1 MLAISCHE
9 MKGTQQL
16 RKLFNV
22 QPGNINE
29 ALLTSVRRKY
39 YIFLILTLVILAG
52 YQVKSQNNSSYKTN
66 GTDNEFDLVDK
77 NGIIRK
83 PSDYRDRGE

>member
-1 MLAISCHE
+1 
-9 MKGTQQL
+9 MKGTQHL
-16 RKLFNV
+16 RNLLENA

-52 YQVKSQNNSSYKTN
+52 YQVKSQNNSSYKTK
-66 GTDNEFDLVDK
+66 GTDNGFALVDK
-77 NGIIRK
+77 NGIIRN

>member
-1 MLAISCHE
+1 MSSRIS
-9 MKGTQQL
+9 
-16 RKLFNV
+16 
-22 QPGNINE
+22 
-29 ALLTSVRRKY
+29 LLV
-39 YIFLILTLVILAG
+39 LTLVILAG